1 MHRLWEQ
8 PENQQTNKQIN
19 KKHCYPVLET
29 RPGACPCLVSLG
41 GVGASPVGG
50 GLKSVNKA
58 PGVEKGREGPV
69 RKSTSGRTSLRM
81 QRSQPHKGERV
92 CEQVWVGVCV
102 QTHVLSVDMY
112 MYLNMRGG
120 VNVSVCV
127 CVLDVELEFQ
137 AEGRVHRLYDRTH
150 PT

>member
-1 MHRLWEQ
+1 M
-8 PENQQTNKQIN
+8 
-19 KKHCYPVLET
+19 
-29 RPGACPCLVSLG
+29 
-41 GVGASPVGG
+41 
-50 GLKSVNKA
+50 
-58 PGVEKGREGPV
+58 
-69 RKSTSGRTSLRM
+69 
-81 QRSQPHKGERV
+81 